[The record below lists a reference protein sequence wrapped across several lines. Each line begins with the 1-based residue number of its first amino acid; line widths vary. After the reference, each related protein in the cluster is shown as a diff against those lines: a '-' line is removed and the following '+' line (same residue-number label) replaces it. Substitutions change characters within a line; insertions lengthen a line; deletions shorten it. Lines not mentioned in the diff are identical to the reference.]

1 LWKLADFGFTSA
13 GVSTP
18 VTSGNG
24 RGTEGYRSP
33 ELLKDERP
41 QYSNR
46 SDIWALGCIL
56 HELATGRRVFQ
67 YDLQTAL
74 YYDPQG
80 PLPELPMLI
89 SYENKA
95 WQDLISYCL
104 RQFLS
109 KESDERPNAGLA
121 SRRLALVAIYCTF
134 LDSVKPQDMELL
146 SSALFSPQYV
156 VQPGLSLVERLLQLG
171 KRYSMDGSDGVE
183 GVLMKIITS
192 RLKQNQQSMLLWF
205 KHFTFLRTIGE
216 TLVGKQEHE
225 VANLIFTGLVQNS
238 PESVYTSVTSAAIHG
253 DIFSMNILLSRGA
266 DVKQRSANG
275 WQPLHWAAWNGHEKV
290 VEILL
295 QHNVDVDKPD
305 PILGKTALHLAA
317 WKGHEKVVEQLL
329 QHKAD
334 VDKEHQ
340 GAGKTAL
347 HWAAYKGN
355 DRVIEILLQH
365 KANVDKQDSAGCTA
379 LHWAAWNGHEKVVKI
394 LLQHNADVDKQEG
407 MGKTALHEAAFKG
420 HDKVIELLLQHKAD
434 VDKQDSAGCTA
445 LHLAALD
452 CHLKVIEILLRHKA
466 DVDKQGR
473 MGKTALHLV
482 AWSGRK
488 EVIKMLLQNNANVDK
503 RDSFGRTALGVAREN
518 LHDGL
523 VDILRQHK
531 RNLAVSFHIGRG
543 L

>member
-1 LWKLADFGFTSA
+1 MIRKDNFSSGRKAFARKLTRVRLLVKREDVENEVNAIDSLYRTGGHEHIIEVLKHGWLQTTEKVYYIDMELADLSLAEYIAYLFHKKPLPSGISLQHDRFEPVFSSKHCTQLQRLQTTLIIGTHIANGLDFVHRIGYVHRDLKPANGKRLHVAPLLILVVLYCQRTKLWKLADFGFTSA

-183 GVLMKIITS
+183 GVVMKIITS

-225 VANLIFTGLVQNS
+225 VANLIFTGLVENS

-295 QHNVDVDKPD
+295 QHNVDVDKQD
-305 PILGKTALHLAA
+305 PILGK
-317 WKGHEKVVEQLL
+317 
-329 QHKAD
+329 
-334 VDKEHQ
+334 
-340 GAGKTAL
+340 
-347 HWAAYKGN
+347 
-355 DRVIEILLQH
+355 
-365 KANVDKQDSAGCTA
+365 
-379 LHWAAWNGHEKVVKI
+379 
-394 LLQHNADVDKQEG
+394 
-407 MGKTALHEAAFKG
+407 
-420 HDKVIELLLQHKAD
+420 
-434 VDKQDSAGCTA
+434 
-445 LHLAALD
+445 
-452 CHLKVIEILLRHKA
+452 
-466 DVDKQGR
+466 
-473 MGKTALHLV
+473 
-482 AWSGRK
+482 
-488 EVIKMLLQNNANVDK
+488 
-503 RDSFGRTALGVAREN
+503 
-518 LHDGL
+518 
-523 VDILRQHK
+523 
-531 RNLAVSFHIGRG
+531 
-543 L
+543 